1 MPDQPDRP
9 LPSTDFVVTG
19 HTDPDGTTALMV
31 YVGVGGFQ
39 PTAHYTD
46 PDPVLLDPGAFC
58 VQPPVRF
65 SHVEMRGTARAYGMA
80 IGSDMAEAWER
91 LGHLVAGWPMG
102 SPARPPESL
111 LRLVRP

>member
-1 MPDQPDRP
+1 MPGKP
-9 LPSTDFVVTG
+9 LPPTDFVVTG
-19 HTDPDGTTALMV
+19 LTGPDGTTMLMV
-31 YVGVGGFQ
+31 YVGVGEFR
-39 PTAHYTD
+39 PTPHYTD
-46 PDPVLLDPGAFC
+46 PEQLDLGSFRVLPE
-58 VQPPVRF
+58 PRF

-111 LRLVRP
+111 LQLVRP